1 VTLYRFL
8 LFYQGITIAPV
19 NDIHIFSRREAM
31 NVYQA
36 NTRPSQ
42 ENQAA
47 REQARARRMRRRH
60 QNHSYFDNTPS
71 APSLF
76 TLRW

>member
-1 VTLYRFL
+1 MELYRAKT
-8 LFYQGITIAPV
+8 QTT
-19 NDIHIFSRREAM
+19 D
-31 NVYQA
+31 
-36 NTRPSQ
+36 
-42 ENQAA
+42 ENLAA

-60 QNHSYFDNTPS
+60 QNHSYFGTSSS

>member
-1 VTLYRFL
+1 M
-8 LFYQGITIAPV
+8 IPV
-19 NDIHIFSRREAM
+19 IEMHIFVRREAM
-31 NVYQA
+31 NLYQA
-36 NTRPSQ
+36 KTRTTD

-60 QNHSYFDNTPS
+60 QNHSYFDNTSS